1 MSIRHFLDIRDFSR
15 DELLAILGEAKRR
28 KRARAG
34 KPKGMADDDAPLAGH
49 SLAMIFE
56 KPSTRTRFSFDI
68 GMRQL
73 GGETLVFNSGDMQI
87 GRGESIPDT
96 ARVISRMV
104 DSIMI
109 RTFGHERLLELA
121 EHAAIPVIN
130 GLTDLSHPCQIMADL
145 QTLEEHRGVIE
156 GQVIAWVGDCANVT
170 RSWIEAATILGC
182 PMRIGAPEG
191 YQPEPD
197 ILEWAR
203 EHGGD
208 IFVTTDPVEAV
219 RGADCVM
226 TDTWVSMHHGEDEL
240 KRRMADL
247 SPYQVN
253 AELMRHAK
261 PDAIFMHCLP
271 AHRGEEA
278 TDEVLDGP
286 QSVIFDEAEN
296 RVHAQKAVLLHCLKG
311 L

>member
-15 DELLAILGEAKRR
+15 DALLAILNEAKRR
-28 KRARAG
+28 KQARAG

-109 RTFGHERLLELA
+109 RTFGHDRLLELA
-121 EHAAIPVIN
+121 EHASIPVIN

-145 QTLEEHRGVIE
+145 QTLEEHRGAIE

-208 IFVTTDPVEAV
+208 ILVTTDPVEAV
-219 RGADCVM
+219 TGADCVM

-240 KRRMADL
+240 KRRIADL

>member
-15 DELLAILGEAKRR
+15 EELLAILAEAKRR
-28 KRARAG
+28 KQARAG

-109 RTFGHERLLELA
+109 RTFGHDHLLDLA
-121 EHAAIPVIN
+121 EHASIPVIN

-145 QTLEEHRGVIE
+145 QTLEEHRGTIE

-182 PMRIGAPEG
+182 SMRIGAPEG

-208 IFVTTDPVEAV
+208 ILVTTDPVEAV
-219 RGADCVM
+219 TGADCVM

-240 KRRMADL
+240 KRRIADL

-253 AELMRHAK
+253 AKLMRHAK

>member
-28 KRARAG
+28 KQARAG

-109 RTFGHERLLELA
+109 RTFGHDRLLELA
-121 EHAAIPVIN
+121 EHASIPVIN

-145 QTLEEHRGVIE
+145 QTLEEHRGAIE

-182 PMRIGAPEG
+182 PMHIGAPEG

-197 ILEWAR
+197 ILAWAR

-208 IFVTTDPVEAV
+208 ILVTTDPVEAV

-226 TDTWVSMHHGEDEL
+226 TDTWVSMHHREDEL

-296 RVHAQKAVLLHCLKG
+296 RIHAQKAVLLHCLKG

>member
-1 MSIRHFLDIRDFSR
+1 MTHFLDIRDFSK
-15 DELLAILGEAKRR
+15 DELLAILAEARRR
-28 KRARAG
+28 KAARAG
-34 KPKGMADDDAPLAGH
+34 RTKGAVDDDAPLAGY

-56 KPSTRTRFSFDI
+56 KPSTRTRTSFDA

-96 ARVISRMV
+96 ARVLSRMV

-109 RTFGHERLLELA
+109 RTHGHERIRELA
-121 EHAAIPVIN
+121 EYASVPVIN

-145 QTLEEHRGVIE
+145 QTLEEARGRIE
-156 GQVIAWVGDCANVT
+156 GMTIAWIGDCANVT
-170 RSWIEAATILGC
+170 RSWIEAAVILGC
-182 PMRIGAPEG
+182 PFRIGAPKG
-191 YQPEPD
+191 YQPEDD
-197 ILEWAR
+197 IIAWAK
-203 EHGGD
+203 ENGGD
-208 IFVTTDPVEAV
+208 LFITEDAAEAV

-226 TDTWVSMHHGEDEL
+226 TDSWISMHHKPEEAQ
-240 KRRMADL
+240 RRIDDL
-247 SPYQVN
+247 MPYQVN
-253 AELMRHAK
+253 AALMARAK

-296 RVHAQKAVLLHCLKG
+296 RVHAQKAILVHALKG

>member
-1 MSIRHFLDIRDFSR
+1 MSIRHFFDIRDFSR
-15 DELLAILGEAKRR
+15 DELLAILAEAKRR
-28 KRARAG
+28 KAARAG
-34 KPKGMADDDAPLAGH
+34 KPRGMADDDAPLAGH

-56 KPSTRTRFSFDI
+56 KPSTRTRFSFDA

-73 GGETLVFNSGDMQI
+73 GGQTLVFNASDMQI

-109 RTFGHERLLELA
+109 RTFGHDRLLQLA
-121 EHAAIPVIN
+121 EYASVPVIN
-130 GLTDLSHPCQIMADL
+130 GLTDLSHPCQVMADL
-145 QTLEEHRGVIE
+145 QTLEEHRGAIE
-156 GQVIAWVGDCANVT
+156 GQVVAWVGDCANVT
-170 RSWIEAATILGC
+170 RSWIEAATILNC

-208 IFVTTDPVEAV
+208 ILVTTDPVEAV
-219 RGADCVM
+219 SGADCVM
-226 TDTWVSMHHGEDEL
+226 TDAWVSMHHGEDEL

-247 SPYQVN
+247 APYQVN

-261 PDAIFMHCLP
+261 PDATFMHCLP

-286 QSVIFDEAEN
+286 ASVIFDEAEN
-296 RVHAQKAVLLHCLKG
+296 RLHAQKAILLHCLKG

>member
-1 MSIRHFLDIRDFSR
+1 MNIRHFIDIRDFSR
-15 DELLAILGEAKRR
+15 DELLAILAEAARR
-28 KRARAG
+28 KAARAG
-34 KPKGMADDDAPLAGH
+34 KPKGAPDDDAPLAGH

-87 GRGESIPDT
+87 GRGETISDT
-96 ARVISRMV
+96 AKVVSRMV
-104 DSIMI
+104 DAIMI
-109 RTFGHERLLELA
+109 RTFGHERIEELA
-121 EHAAIPVIN
+121 ENASIPVIN

-145 QTLEEHRGVIE
+145 QTLEEHRGAIE

-170 RSWIEAATILGC
+170 RSWMEAATILGC

-191 YQPEPD
+191 YQPDGE
-197 ILEWAR
+197 IIRWAR
-203 EHGGD
+203 DNGGD
-208 IFVTTDPVEAV
+208 ILITSDPREAV
-219 RGADCVM
+219 SGADCVI
-226 TDTWVSMHHGEDEL
+226 TDTWVSMHHKDDEL
-240 KRRMADL
+240 KKRMDDL
-247 SPYQVN
+247 MPYQVN
-253 AELMRHAK
+253 SELMKHARA
-261 PDAIFMHCLP
+261 DAIFMHCLP

-286 QSVIFDEAEN
+286 RSVIFDEAEN
-296 RVHAQKAVLLHCLKG
+296 RVHAQKAVLVHCLKG

>member
-109 RTFGHERLLELA
+109 RTFGHDRLLELA

>member
-15 DELLAILGEAKRR
+15 DELLAILAEAKRR
-28 KRARAG
+28 KQARAG

-104 DSIMI
+104 DSLMI
-109 RTFGHERLLELA
+109 RTFGHDRLLELA
-121 EHAAIPVIN
+121 EHASIPVIN

-145 QTLEEHRGVIE
+145 QTLEEHRGTIE

-170 RSWIEAATILGC
+170 HSWIEAATILGC

-208 IFVTTDPVEAV
+208 VFVTTDPVEAV

-240 KRRMADL
+240 KRRIADL

-296 RVHAQKAVLLHCLKG
+296 RVHAQKAILLHCLRG

>member
-28 KRARAG
+28 KRARTG

-109 RTFGHERLLELA
+109 RTFGHDRLLELA

-253 AELMRHAK
+253 AGLMRHAK

>member
-15 DELLAILGEAKRR
+15 DELLAILNEAKRR
-28 KRARAG
+28 KQARAG

-109 RTFGHERLLELA
+109 RTFGHDRLLELA
-121 EHAAIPVIN
+121 EHASIPVIN

-145 QTLEEHRGVIE
+145 QTLEEHRGAIE

-208 IFVTTDPVEAV
+208 ILVTTDPVEAV
-219 RGADCVM
+219 TGADCVM

-240 KRRMADL
+240 KRRIADL

-253 AELMRHAK
+253 AGLMRHAK

>member
-15 DELLAILGEAKRR
+15 EELLAILAEAKRR
-28 KRARAG
+28 KQARAG

-109 RTFGHERLLELA
+109 RTFGHDRLLDLA
-121 EHAAIPVIN
+121 EHASIPVIN

-145 QTLEEHRGVIE
+145 QTLEEHRSTIE

-182 PMRIGAPEG
+182 SMRIGAPEG

-208 IFVTTDPVEAV
+208 ILVTTDPVEAV
-219 RGADCVM
+219 TGADCVM

-240 KRRMADL
+240 KRRIADL

-253 AELMRHAK
+253 TELMRHAK

-271 AHRGEEA
+271 AHRGEEV

>member
-1 MSIRHFLDIRDFSR
+1 MTHFLDIRDFTR
-15 DELLAILGEAKRR
+15 DELLAILAEAKRR
-28 KRARAG
+28 KAARAG
-34 KPKGMADDDAPLAGH
+34 KTKGAVDDDAPLAGY

-56 KPSTRTRFSFDI
+56 KPSTRTRTSFDA

-96 ARVISRMV
+96 ARVLSRMV

-109 RTFGHERLLELA
+109 RTHGHERITELA
-121 EHAAIPVIN
+121 EYASVPVIN

-145 QTLEEHRGVIE
+145 QTLEEHKGAIE
-156 GQVIAWVGDCANVT
+156 GQTIAWIGDCANVT
-170 RSWIEAATILGC
+170 RSWIEAAAILGC
-182 PMRIGAPEG
+182 PFRIGAPKG
-191 YQPEPD
+191 YQPEDD
-197 ILEWAR
+197 IIAWAKGN
-203 EHGGD
+203 GGD
-208 IFVTTDPVEAV
+208 LSITEDPAEAV
-219 RGADCVM
+219 EGADCVM
-226 TDTWVSMHHGEDEL
+226 TDSWISMHHSEDEAG
-240 KRRMADL
+240 RRIADL
-247 SPYQVN
+247 TPYQVN
-253 AELMRHAK
+253 AALMSKAK
-261 PDAIFMHCLP
+261 ADAIFMHCLP

-296 RVHAQKAVLLHCLKG
+296 RVHAQKAVLVFALKG

>member
-15 DELLAILGEAKRR
+15 DELLAILEEAKRR

-109 RTFGHERLLELA
+109 RTFGHDRLLGLA
-121 EHAAIPVIN
+121 ENASIPVVN

-145 QTLEEHRGVIE
+145 QTLEEHRGGIE

-197 ILEWAR
+197 ILEWA
-203 EHGGD
+203 EANGGD
-208 IFVTTDPVEAV
+208 ILVTTDPVEAV

-226 TDTWVSMHHGEDEL
+226 TDTWVSMHHREDEL
-240 KRRMADL
+240 KRRIADL

-253 AELMRHAK
+253 AALMRHAK

-271 AHRGEEA
+271 AHRGEEV
-278 TDEVLDGP
+278 TDKVMDGP
-286 QSVIFDEAEN
+286 HSVVWDEAEN
-296 RVHAQKAVLLHCLKG
+296 RLHAQKALLEFLLAH
-311 L
+311 

>member
-15 DELLAILGEAKRR
+15 EELLAILAEAKRR
-28 KRARAG
+28 KQARAG

-109 RTFGHERLLELA
+109 RTFGHDRLLDLA
-121 EHAAIPVIN
+121 EHASIPVIN

-145 QTLEEHRGVIE
+145 QTLEEHHGTIE
-156 GQVIAWVGDCANVT
+156 GQVISWVGDCANVT

-208 IFVTTDPVEAV
+208 ILVTTDPVEAV
-219 RGADCVM
+219 SGADCVM

-240 KRRMADL
+240 KRRIADL

>member
-15 DELLAILGEAKRR
+15 DELLAILAEAKRR
-28 KRARAG
+28 KQARAG

-109 RTFGHERLLELA
+109 RTFGHDRLLELA
-121 EHAAIPVIN
+121 EHASIPVIN

-145 QTLEEHRGVIE
+145 QTLEEHRGTIE

-208 IFVTTDPVEAV
+208 ILVTTDPVEAV
-219 RGADCVM
+219 TGADCVM

-240 KRRMADL
+240 KRRIADL

-253 AELMRHAK
+253 AGLMRHAK

>member
-15 DELLAILGEAKRR
+15 DELLAILDEAKRR

-34 KPKGMADDDAPLAGH
+34 KPKGMADADAPLAGH

-109 RTFGHERLLELA
+109 RTFGHDRLLELA
-121 EHAAIPVIN
+121 EHASIPIIN

-145 QTLEEHRGVIE
+145 QTLEEHRGAIE

-182 PMRIGAPEG
+182 PMRIGAPDG

-197 ILEWAR
+197 VLEWAR

-208 IFVTTDPVEAV
+208 ILVTTDPVEAV
-219 RGADCVM
+219 SGADCVM

-253 AELMRHAK
+253 AGLMRHAK